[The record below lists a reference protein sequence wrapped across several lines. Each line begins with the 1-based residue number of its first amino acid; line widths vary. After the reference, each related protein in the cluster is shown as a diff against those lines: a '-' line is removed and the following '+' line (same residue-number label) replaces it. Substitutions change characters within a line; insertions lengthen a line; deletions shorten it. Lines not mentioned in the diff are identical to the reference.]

1 MIIIIIVSISVFGYA
16 IWQVIGAF
24 TTPEDLH
31 YLSSFDNDDALRIE
45 QNIKT
50 IKRSLKDLELEDQ
63 LGKIDP
69 QDYAILKK
77 ELIDQWAAL
86 EKERDSK
93 VAKTK
98 SPSPKASRICLN
110 CNTMIEDASAN
121 FCSNCGAKLWRNYFS
136 SW

>member
-16 IWQVIGAF
+16 VWQVIGAF

-63 LGKIDP
+63 LDKIDP

-77 ELIDQWAAL
+77 ELIDQWVAL
-86 EKERDSK
+86 EKEKDSK

-98 SPSPKASRICLN
+98 SRSPKTSRICLN
-110 CNTMIEDASAN
+110 CNTIIEDASAN
-121 FCSNCGAKLWRNYFS
+121 FCSNCGAKL
-136 SW
+136 

>member
-121 FCSNCGAKLWRNYFS
+121 FCSNCGAKL
-136 SW
+136 